1 MDLLVLLALAVAF
14 IGWFIS
20 LIENKRI
27 SNQLSEK
34 KVEVNRMGQRIEES
48 QRALARSLDFSV
60 EQAVEIRTLKRK
72 NSDLRLRCM
81 D

>member
-1 MDLLVLLALAVAF
+1 MDLLVLFALMIAF
-14 IGWFIS
+14 IGWLLS
-20 LIENKRI
+20 LIKIKRI
-27 SNQLSEK
+27 SNQVSEK
-34 KVEVNRMGQRIEES
+34 EIEVNRMGQRIEES